1 MRDSVDRR
9 ANSVARDWM
18 SARPDVDPVGSIATE
33 SAARVK
39 PARRSSSAARPGRR
53 RRVVAGLVVLD
64 VAIVLVAGALLAS
77 QLAVV
82 RPAPSP
88 TPTPTEVAA
97 VATPSPTAGPT
108 PTPAP
113 TGPTPRVTG
122 RVIDVGPTADPTP
135 IRPTAPDKLTGY
147 VWPLDD
153 ANGFQVTL
161 PFGPTPWG
169 EALVD
174 GQLFHDG
181 VDMATQCG
189 DYVHAAH
196 AGTVLVAS
204 RDYVKFMGWQGDLSR
219 YIARFASPGW
229 KAMLPIVIV
238 IDDGD
243 GYRSIYAHEYKVAV
257 KAGQK
262 VKAGQIIGYE
272 GQTGNASGCH
282 VHFGLYSP
290 LETATFDNLPKF
302 MAAPDYLPATMTAR
316 IDPLLVLPYRND
328 VTEMRTL
335 RPWDAALWD
344 ATHPSPSAATK

>member
-1 MRDSVDRR
+1 MRDSVDRQTT
-9 ANSVARDWM
+9 SDIRDWM
-18 SARPDVDPVGSIATE
+18 SGMAGEEAVAPAPPPAKAR
-33 SAARVK
+33 ARQNRG
-39 PARRSSSAARPGRR
+39 PSGRR
-53 RRVVAGLVVLD
+53 RIIRALVALD
-64 VAIVLVAGALLAS
+64 AAIVLVAGLLLAS
-77 QLAVV
+77 QMAGARPVPSPTATPTLLAAL
-82 RPAPSP
+82 PTPSPTPSP
-88 TPTPTEVAA
+88 TPTPT
-97 VATPSPTAGPT
+97 PT
-108 PTPAP
+108 PPP

-122 RVIDVGPTADPTP
+122 TVIDTGPTAEPSPQRPTP
-135 IRPTAPDKLTGY
+135 PDKLTGY
-147 VWPLDD
+147 VWPLAD

-161 PFGPTPWG
+161 PYGPSPWG

-189 DYVHAAH
+189 DYVRAAH

-204 RDYVKFMGWQGDLSR
+204 RDYVTFMGWQGDVSR
-219 YIARFASPGW
+219 FVAKFSSPAW
-229 KAMLPIVIV
+229 KASLPIVIV

-243 GYRSIYAHEYKVAV
+243 GYRSIYAHEYKVSV

-272 GQTGNASGCH
+272 GATGNASGCH

-302 MAAPDYLPATMTAR
+302 MAAPTYLPAQMTAR

-328 VTEMRTL
+328 VAEMRTL
-335 RPWDAALWD
+335 RPWDAAIWD
-344 ATHPSPSAATK
+344 AAHPSP